1 MNGWSSTGG
10 GGIAIFVLTALILI
24 AFVWLIAE
32 VIAPIICYLAPWC
45 Q

>member
-1 MNGWSSTGG
+1 MLRIDTGG
-10 GGIAIFVLTALILI
+10 SVIGIFCITALTLI

-32 VIAPIICYLAPWC
+32 VIAPIVCYLAPWC